1 MWRLALTAV
10 GAIWAAGCFRPDEH
24 RCADD
29 TACGAGGRCE
39 PTTGYCAFAA
49 PECCGAP
56 WRYGEGAGDLS
67 GACVSA
73 LACGDA
79 AGRDDGA
86 VTDAA
91 PIDAAIDASP
101 IDAPPPIVV
110 AHLAAADAQL
120 GVADWVI
127 DADVTI
133 DTTAA
138 SASAPL
144 PTGVGL
150 TVASQQPSGGAL
162 VVLHVRGLSVRPN
175 KRLRVVGT
183 RPLIVVA
190 SVVSV
195 AGVID
200 ASAAREVPGAGGSGP
215 MAGTGA
221 GGIGGAAAP
230 YEGGSGGAGFG
241 TAGALGG
248 ASTGASAATGGSAGP
263 AYGTPSLTLLSGGSG
278 GGNGTTGV
286 ACSGAVALGGAG
298 GGALQLT
305 ATTSL
310 TIASTGA
317 VIAGGGGGGAGRLCA
332 GNSEPARG
340 GGSGGAIYLQA
351 ATIDVAGVVAANGG
365 GGGGASISTA
375 MLSGTAGADGGAAA
389 TPAAGGMMGTFASGG
404 AGGALATAPTVG
416 RSTMNS
422 DGGGGGGAVG
432 RIVLRGT
439 ASVTGTVSPAP
450 TSLPP

>member
-10 GAIWAAGCFRPDEH
+10 GAVWLAGCFRPDEH

-56 WRYGEGAGDLS
+56 WRYGDGAGELS

-73 LACGDA
+73 QACGDA
-79 AGRDDGA
+79 AGGDDGPA
-86 VTDAA
+86 TDA
-91 PIDAAIDASP
+91 AAIDAALDASP
-101 IDAPPPIVV
+101 VDAAPPIVV
-110 AHLAAADAQL
+110 AHLAPADAQL
-120 GVADWVI
+120 GTADWVI
-127 DADVTI
+127 DAAVTI
-133 DTTAA
+133 DTTDV
-138 SASAPL
+138 SVSVPL

-150 TVASQQPSGGAL
+150 TVASQQPGGGTVA
-162 VVLHVRGLSVRPN
+162 VLHVRGLSVRPN
-175 KRLRVVGT
+175 QRLRVVGT
-183 RPLIVVA
+183 RPLIIVA
-190 SVVSV
+190 AAVSV

-215 MAGTGA
+215 MAGAGT
-221 GGIGGAAAP
+221 GGIGGASAP
-230 YEGGSGGAGFG
+230 YEGGGGGAGFG

-248 ASTGASAATGGSAGP
+248 ASTGAAAATGGSAG
-263 AYGTPSLTLLSGGSG
+263 AVNGTASLTVLVGGSG
-278 GGNGTTGV
+278 GGNGATGV
-286 ACSGAVALGGAG
+286 GCSGAVALGGAG
-298 GGALQLT
+298 GGALQISA
-305 ATTSL
+305 ATTL
-310 TIASTGA
+310 AVAATGA
-317 VIAGGGGGGAGRLCA
+317 VTVGGGGGGAGRLCL
-332 GNSEPARG
+332 GNSEPGRG
-340 GGSGGAIYLQA
+340 GGSGGALYLQA

-365 GGGGASISTA
+365 GGGGASITTA
-375 MLSGTAGADGGAAA
+375 MLQGTAGADGGAAA

-404 AGGALATAPTVG
+404 AGGALATAPTIG

-439 ASVTGTVSPAP
+439 ASVAGTVSPAP